1 MSLVLLSG
9 SSGDREKERV
19 VLSLDGF
26 GEIPQQCHKLPFQG
40 DLEKEGGVLLWVLQ

>member
-1 MSLVLLSG
+1 MSLAPLSG
-9 SSGDREKERV
+9 SSGDRERERV

-26 GEIPQQCHKLPFQG
+26 WEIPQQCHKLPFQE